1 MDIVDFVL
9 QFFIF
14 LIPGICSTLLYD
26 SLNIRKERHYYIEIL
41 RLFFVSFISF
51 AVVDLLICG
60 ITKLFHGLT
69 WKPIDI
75 VHQIGTKGLQI
86 PIINVAV
93 ATGVAILFT
102 GILVKARSGNW
113 LFRFANKLH
122 LTKRIDNQPVWE
134 HAFDRNDIVVVRD
147 KVTTNTYYGRVVAFS
162 DNSEIRELILEDVY
176 IYDQE
181 GDRLYHT
188 ESVYLSRNHN
198 EFTVETYNDQESY
211 DSEKERGENDA
222 KQ

>member
-1 MDIVDFVL
+1 MDIIEFVL

-60 ITKLFHGLT
+60 ITKLFPGLT

-102 GILVKARSGNW
+102 GVLVKARSGNW
-113 LFRFANKLH
+113 LFWFANKLH

-134 HAFDRNDIVVVRD
+134 HAFDENDNVVVRD
-147 KVTTNTYYGRVVAFS
+147 KITTNTYYGKVSSYS

-176 IYDQE
+176 VFDQDGE
-181 GDRLYHT
+181 RLYHAN
-188 ESVYLSRNHN
+188 SVYLSRNHN
-198 EFTVETYNDQESY
+198 EFTIETYD
-211 DSEKERGENDA
+211 DHERTDTETEGGEENA
-222 KQ
+222 EQ

>member
-1 MDIVDFVL
+1 M
-9 QFFIF
+9 
-14 LIPGICSTLLYD
+14 
-26 SLNIRKERHYYIEIL
+26 
-41 RLFFVSFISF
+41 
-51 AVVDLLICG
+51 
-60 ITKLFHGLT
+60 
-69 WKPIDI
+69 
-75 VHQIGTKGLQI
+75 
-86 PIINVAV
+86 
-93 ATGVAILFT
+93 
-102 GILVKARSGNW
+102 
-113 LFRFANKLH
+113 
-122 LTKRIDNQPVWE
+122 WE
-134 HAFDRNDIVVVRD
+134 HVFDRNDIVVVRD

-176 IYDQE
+176 VYDQE